1 MASKNG
7 WWTLECT
14 VEPTDTD
21 LEHIAEAIKDGFT
34 EGEIIEDEGGDEDA
48 NDEETA

>member
-14 VEPTDTD
+14 IEPNDSD
-21 LEHIAEAIKDGFT
+21 LEHIAEAIRDGFT
-34 EGEIIEDEGGDEDA
+34 EGEIIQDEEDDEDTD
-48 NDEETA
+48 DEATA